1 MLADTINLVLHS
13 KDFDISFIWT
23 SRDESYYEYNWEKF
37 EVLAKNIVWIVWIEV
52 WKFFKILLKI
62 SEVKIF
68 KSLLCFLLRLNLQFC
83 LHILCDV
90 FEARLIK
97 ILRWIFRHNNVKL
110 VLELL
115 RCRCNGYFPTL
126 SDFFLWLRR
135 FLQKIQGPT
144 TFF

>member
-1 MLADTINLVLHS
+1 MCTTVIDSTIWLTRLHTAQIRS
-13 KDFDISFIWT
+13 SEMH
-23 SRDESYYEYNWEKF
+23 S
-37 EVLAKNIVWIVWIEV
+37 EVSTKNIVWIVWIEV

-68 KSLLCFLLRLNLQFC
+68 KSLLCLLLRLNLQFR

-90 FEARLIK
+90 FEVRLIK
-97 ILRWIFRHNNVKL
+97 ILRWLFCHNNVKL

-126 SDFFLWLRR
+126 SDFFLWLWW

>member
-68 KSLLCFLLRLNLQFC
+68 KSLLFIFLRLNLQFC